1 MAEALPLD
9 PGDYAGTYKAIGGK
23 LSLDF
28 ANLVSFRSGDRSHDW
43 LTPPENLSRWA
54 NLMIGEPFVNSW
66 HPSAQSIDR
75 AVGLREL
82 LAAIFANVA
91 AGLAPSAQDLTEMSA
106 AAHGA
111 WSHQELTSD
120 GPQVHW
126 SFHRGHPPDCRLL
139 DLLALDAVHV
149 LTTADLSR
157 LRACP
162 GCGWVF
168 LDSSGTRRR
177 RWCDPADCGNRA
189 RQRRHYLRT
198 HHDDTSPDP

>member
-1 MAEALPLD
+1 MAEALPLE
-9 PGDYAGTYKAIGGK
+9 PGDYAGTYKAIGGE

-28 ANLVSFRSGDRSHDW
+28 ANLVSFRSGDTPHDW
-43 LTPPENLSRWA
+43 LTPAENLSRWA
-54 NLMIGEPFVNSW
+54 NLLIGEPFVEW
-66 HPSAQSIDR
+66 WRPSAQTIDR
-75 AVGLREL
+75 ALGLREL

-91 AGLAPSAQDLTEMSA
+91 AGIAPSAQNLTEVADA
-106 AAHGA
+106 ARSA

-120 GPQVHW
+120 GSEVHW
-126 SFHRGHPPDCRLL
+126 SFRHDHPPDCRLV
-139 DLLALDAVHV
+139 DLLALDAVRV

-168 LDSSGTRRR
+168 LDSSSTRRR

-189 RQRRHYLRT
+189 RQRRHYQRT
-198 HHDDTSPDP
+198 HHDGPGL